1 MYFILYS
8 GKNMC
13 ILYFYVFVNINFL
26 VIMFLNWF
34 VIIYCMNINYVME
47 VMVYNDFKVFYMMNY
62 E

>member
-13 ILYFYVFVNINFL
+13 ILYFYVFVNINVL
-26 VIMFLNWF
+26 VNMFLNWF

>member
-1 MYFILYS
+1 
-8 GKNMC
+8 MC

-26 VIMFLNWF
+26 VNMFLNWF